1 MEPLYLFVKSLKYLN
16 QLARFRQISTSFRP
30 KHVAVIENEIPAE
43 ELCQTA
49 SLCVTWL
56 MKTDLTDVFCKK
68 AQLVQTNLYYWFGH
82 FKDVHISIIG
92 SPVHISLLT
101 AMCQTHIHTH
111 THTHLMALCPDLP
124 RLAGTTK
131 VKPIWILLKQETVSG
146 SGISWAII
154 MQVCTSLQTDNQASI
169 PPLSFLQT
177 GCTYWCPTNR
187 VKARSKHRW
196 NITYIYELLW
206 KIITEEVNLCAAL
219 CFLDFFADW
228 QAFAAISFL
237 SCLQPLFP
245 ISKLPTFVK
254 QQSVITFSIIA

>member
-16 QLARFRQISTSFRP
+16 QLARFGQISTSFRP

-68 AQLVQTNLYYWFGH
+68 AQLVQTNLYNWFGH

-111 THTHLMALCPDLP
+111 THTHTHPFNGPL
-124 RLAGTTK
+124 
-131 VKPIWILLKQETVSG
+131 SG
-146 SGISWAII
+146 STQVSWYHK
-154 MQVCTSLQTDNQASI
+154 
-169 PPLSFLQT
+169 
-177 GCTYWCPTNR
+177 GKTN
-187 VKARSKHRW
+187 
-196 NITYIYELLW
+196 
-206 KIITEEVNLCAAL
+206 
-219 CFLDFFADW
+219 LDFTEARDSEW
-228 QAFAAISFL
+228 QWHQLGHNYASLHLASDR
-237 SCLQPLFP
+237 
-245 ISKLPTFVK
+245 
-254 QQSVITFSIIA
+254 